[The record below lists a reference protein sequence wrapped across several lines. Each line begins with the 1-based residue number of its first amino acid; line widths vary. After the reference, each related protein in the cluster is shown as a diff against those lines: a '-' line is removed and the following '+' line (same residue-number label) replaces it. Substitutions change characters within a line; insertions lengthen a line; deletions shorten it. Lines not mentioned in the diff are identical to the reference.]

1 MKNKGN
7 LQPEIQQSLYEFEV
21 FLKSV
26 GFKRIEGSI
35 YGFLVL
41 SAEPVTLE
49 ELHKALGIS
58 VGAASQGINSLTQWG
73 AVDSRYHPEKRA
85 QVHQATM
92 DSLKIAATIF
102 QKREMMAVKGF
113 RENAERAIVIFEKMG
128 EDPNSARI
136 LRLKSIVLTCQ
147 TAETVM
153 DFVKNL
159 TDTHDPERY
168 GRVLKA
174 LPKAFQLAIAGANT
188 TQNVAKK
195 IKSQIRS
202 MRTQ

>member
-1 MKNKGN
+1 MKNKEN

-35 YGFLVL
+35 YGYLVL
-41 SAEPVTLE
+41 SPEPVTLE

-58 VGAASQGINSLTQWG
+58 VGAASQGLNSLTQWG
-73 AVDSRYHPEKRA
+73 AVDSRYHPDKRA
-85 QVHQATM
+85 QVHQATQ
-92 DSLKIAATIF
+92 DSLKIVATIF
-102 QKREMMAVKGF
+102 QKREIIAVKSF
-113 RENAERAIVIFEKMG
+113 RENAERAIQLFLELG
-128 EDPNSARI
+128 DAPNSLRI
-136 LRLKSIVLTCQ
+136 VRLKSIVLTCQ

-153 DFVKNL
+153 TFVQNL
-159 TDTHDPERY
+159 TDTQDPDSY

-174 LPKAFQLAIAGANT
+174 LPKAFQLAIAGATT

-195 IKSQIRS
+195 IKEQLRS
-202 MRTQ
+202 MRT